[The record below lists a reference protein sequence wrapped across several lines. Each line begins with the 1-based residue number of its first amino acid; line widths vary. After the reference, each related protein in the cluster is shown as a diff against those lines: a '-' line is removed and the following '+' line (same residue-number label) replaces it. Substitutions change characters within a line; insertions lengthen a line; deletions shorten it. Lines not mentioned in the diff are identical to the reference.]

1 MILSPPAI
9 ASLISRNLVPVA
21 GVLFLGWSAPNLLL
35 LYYIDTILE
44 FAVVVLL
51 IARHVTGMGKPE
63 ESGRPMTWPGDWLRT
78 GLGAL
83 LGALLICLPLGVPLF
98 ILLAEFDWSVSSA
111 LADRSFVLGIWLQLV
126 GSAAGCVQAHRDL
139 LARDDDER
147 VLKRRVAFLVA
158 RWMVVVV
165 AAFTGLAAI
174 LGPWIGGALMVL
186 VYAGAT
192 VYFEVLPDRALQW
205 LNPKEARA
213 DAEREAGS
221 PKREAGSPEREAG
234 SPERDV
240 GSPKR
245 DVARKTKGR

>member
-1 MILSPPAI
+1 MVLSPPAI
-9 ASLISRNLVPVA
+9 ASLVARNLVPVA
-21 GVLFLGWSAPNLLL
+21 GVLFLGWSAANLLL

-51 IARHVTGMGKPE
+51 VVRHVTGMGKPE
-63 ESGRPMTWPGDWLRT
+63 DAPRPIRGPGDWTRSAF
-78 GLGAL
+78 GAL
-83 LGALLICLPLGVPLF
+83 LGTLLIGLPLGVPLF

-111 LADRSFVLGIWLQLV
+111 LADRSFVTGLGLQIV
-126 GSAAGCVQAHRDL
+126 GSAVGCAQAHRDL

-192 VYFEVLPDRALQW
+192 VYFELLPDRALQW

-213 DAEREAGS
+213 DAEQDA
-221 PKREAGSPEREAG
+221 
-234 SPERDV
+234 
-240 GSPKR
+240 
-245 DVARKTKGR
+245 ARKIKGR